1 MSTLS
6 GVQRSTC
13 LESLPT
19 LPTFA
24 PHLTMDSASPE
35 PQGADGVIA
44 GSPSDFL
51 KNIVGHRVK
60 VRIGSGVDY
69 HGESG
74 RPCPGGGGRLLHR
87 KIIHQPSRHTGYF
100 DSVRILSPITISPMR
115 IRSRQSR
122 VRCPVVYDF
131 ADTVNPHPA
140 PWDFLLTR
148 RRNRPSHLP

>member
-1 MSTLS
+1 VSTLS

-74 RPCPGGGGRLLHR
+74 RPCPGGVDVSFTARLSISHHGTLATLTLFAFSP
-87 KIIHQPSRHTGYF
+87 PSRSPPCEFGAGRAGCAALSCMTLPIP
-100 DSVRILSPITISPMR
+100 SILIPPLGIS
-115 IRSRQSR
+115 
-122 VRCPVVYDF
+122 C
-131 ADTVNPHPA
+131 
-140 PWDFLLTR
+140 
-148 RRNRPSHLP
+148 